1 MIAAFTG
8 AVAYV
13 NPDRE
18 TAAIIVGGIAGFG
31 VGGVLVPAATVA
43 VTVTPDTT
51 IATCVALG
59 LSIRAVGGSIGF
71 AIYVRLPLLPLR

>member
-1 MIAAFTG
+1 M
-8 AVAYV
+8 

-18 TAAIIVGGIAGFG
+18 TAAIVVGGLAGFG

-71 AIYVRLPLLPLR
+71 AIYVRPLLQLPLR